1 MASALVF
8 AGYQRQKRLKG
19 AGTLQKNAIEY
30 DMKFKKKKNSS
41 TKFDFLLV
49 SNIKNVAYKLKTC
62 DLFCNIMQ

>member
-19 AGTLQKNAIEY
+19 AGTLQKNAVDTY
-30 DMKFKKKKNSS
+30 DMKFKKKKNQVQ

-49 SNIKNVAYKLKTC
+49 SNIKNVSIC
-62 DLFCNIMQ
+62 FVI